1 MHKLLF
7 RYCIYTAL
15 LLFSTSGLFAKTIY
29 VVDSYHGS
37 FAWTAANRLGFEENL
52 ADGYQVHYFEMD
64 TKRIPPSQFAKRAD
78 KIWSKLIAGKPD
90 LIVTM
95 DDNALKHLGQR
106 ITDAGYPL
114 LFMGINNDPAIYF
127 RNNIIPAK
135 VAGIFE
141 RPLLKQ
147 NVALISK
154 VLTMKNRRVLLVMDN
169 GTTSSNF
176 YQQTLNEK
184 TSHTIN
190 GIKLDV
196 YMAETLDS
204 WKEKF
209 SKLSPQHYDA
219 VLIGS
224 FSTLKNPGQTQI
236 SDKEIYRWTSL
247 NSIVPIFTFW
257 SNRVGKGKALGGMV
271 ISGYEQGANAA
282 IAANDMLENGNIP
295 LFTVPDKGNI
305 MFSRGE
311 LKRWNLSLPDFIEK
325 RSSLVE

>member
-1 MHKLLF
+1 MQKILLQ
-7 RYCIYTAL
+7 YSIYTAL
-15 LLFSTSGLFAKTIY
+15 LLFSITSSYAKTIY

-37 FAWTAANRLGFEENL
+37 FAWTAANRTGFEQNL
-52 ADGYQVHYFEMD
+52 DNGNQVHYFEMD
-64 TKRIPPSQFAKRAD
+64 TKRIPPAQFAQRAD
-78 KIWSKLIAGKPD
+78 KIWSELIAGKPD

-95 DDNALKHLGQR
+95 DDNALKFLGQR

-127 RNNIIPAK
+127 RNKVIPAK

-154 VLTMKNRRVLLVMDN
+154 VLPVKNRRILLIMDN
-169 GTTSSNF
+169 GTTSTNF

-184 TSHTIN
+184 LSHTIN

-196 YMAETLDS
+196 YMAETLDM
-204 WKEKF
+204 WKTKF
-209 SKLSPQHYDA
+209 SKLSPKDYDA

-224 FSTLKNPGQTQI
+224 FSTLKNPNQPLI

-282 IAANDMLENGNIP
+282 SAANEMLTSGNIP

-305 MFSRGE
+305 MFSRSE
-311 LKRWNLSLPDFIEK
+311 LRRWNLTLPDYIEK